1 MGYLEA
7 INRRLSSPTF
17 IIIGGGGGEGIENPC
32 AQFSIL
38 QHAIASLS
46 HRGEEESEGWRA
58 RFQLARL
65 KSSAAQAPGFSTS
78 ISASRSTIPEMHT
91 NATALRV

>member
-17 IIIGGGGGEGIENPC
+17 IIIGERGEGKRIEDLC

-46 HRGEEESEGWRA
+46 HTERKNPRDGERA
-58 RFQLARL
+58 FPAFQA
-65 KSSAAQAPGFSTS
+65 
-78 ISASRSTIPEMHT
+78 
-91 NATALRV
+91 

>member
-17 IIIGGGGGEGIENPC
+17 IIIGEKGEKGIEDLC

-46 HRGEEESEGWRA
+46 HTGERKNPRDGERA
-58 RFQLARL
+58 FPAFQA
-65 KSSAAQAPGFSTS
+65 
-78 ISASRSTIPEMHT
+78 
-91 NATALRV
+91 

>member
-17 IIIGGGGGEGIENPC
+17 IIIGEEGKKGIEDLC

-46 HRGEEESEGWRA
+46 HTERKNPRDGERA
-58 RFQLARL
+58 FPAFQA
-65 KSSAAQAPGFSTS
+65 
-78 ISASRSTIPEMHT
+78 
-91 NATALRV
+91 

>member
-17 IIIGGGGGEGIENPC
+17 IIIGERGEGKRIEDLC

-46 HRGEEESEGWRA
+46 HTGERKNPRDRERA
-58 RFQLARL
+58 FPAFQA
-65 KSSAAQAPGFSTS
+65 
-78 ISASRSTIPEMHT
+78 
-91 NATALRV
+91 